1 MITLQDYLAI
11 ESGVISFIIQRYP
24 YTIERDDLQQE
35 LRIKVWQ
42 NLDQIENLNNWAI
55 TTGLNIAYTVSRMK
69 KAKKRILVDAKPN
82 PYNPIG
88 TRLSRLTEPERNILI
103 TEINRHI
110 GQLHKKYAYALTLWL
125 AHKKLNGTQKVQVM
139 RATEM
144 LRKRMHI

>member
-1 MITLQDYLAI
+1 MITLQDYLTI
-11 ESGVISFIIQRYP
+11 EPGILSFITQRYP

-42 NLDQIENLNNWAI
+42 NLDQIENLTNWAI

-69 KAKKRILVDAKPN
+69 KAKKRILVDSKPN

-88 TRLSRLTEPERNILI
+88 TRLSRLTEQEKAILLN
-103 TEINRHI
+103 EINGHI
-110 GQLHKKYAYALTLWL
+110 DKLHKKYAYALTLWL
-125 AHKKLNGTQKVQVM
+125 AQKKLNGTQKVQVI

-144 LRKRMHI
+144 LRKRMQA